1 MRVDLM
7 KSMAASVCL
16 VLAAPAVA
24 SAQSSAP
31 AGSQPQYTVDD
42 VAKAFAPPP
51 ADAAAPAPGSCE
63 SRGEVTGLDGFCERS
78 KPPTAGFNLGRRVTG
93 APKPTPMAR
102 AVHPVAVAA
111 AAPRIQHDLM
121 ITFKLGSA
129 ELTDQGRANAQVFAR
144 ALTTVSRLSDV
155 KFQLSGY
162 TDSTGSSSRN
172 LLLSQQRADAVKAF
186 LIAQGVDG
194 SRLSVKGFGAQDF
207 LPGLPSTAQE
217 NRRVVASR
225 E

>member
-1 MRVDLM
+1 MRVNPM
-7 KSMAASVCL
+7 KSVAASICL
-16 VLAAPAVA
+16 MLAGPAIA
-24 SAQSSAP
+24 NAQSSAP

-42 VAKAFAPPP
+42 VAKAFAPPS

-63 SRGEVTGLDGFCERS
+63 SRGEVTGLDGLCERS
-78 KPPTAGFNLGRRVTG
+78 KPPTAGFNLGRRVE
-93 APKPTPMAR
+93 APKPAPGG
-102 AVHPVAVAA
+102 H
-111 AAPRIQHDLM
+111 APRPVVQAAIPAPKIQHDLM

-144 ALTTVSRLSDV
+144 ALTTVSRLSDA

-162 TDSTGSSSRN
+162 TDSSGSSVRN
-172 LLLSQQRADAVKAF
+172 LLLAQQRADAVKAF
-186 LIAQGVDG
+186 LVAQGVDG
-194 SRLSVKGFGAQDF
+194 ARLAVKGFGAQDF
-207 LPGLPSTAQE
+207 LPGLPTTAQE

>member
-1 MRVDLM
+1 M
-7 KSMAASVCL
+7 KSVAASICL
-16 VLAAPAVA
+16 MLAGPAIA
-24 SAQSSAP
+24 NAQPAAP

-51 ADAAAPAPGSCE
+51 PDAAAPAPGSCE
-63 SRGEVTGLDGFCERS
+63 SRGEVTGLDGLCERS
-78 KPPTAGFNLGRRVTG
+78 KPPTAGFNLGRRVE
-93 APKPTPMAR
+93 APKPAPAGHAPR
-102 AVHPVAVAA
+102 PAVQVATA

-144 ALTTVSRLSDV
+144 ALTTVSRLSDA

-162 TDSTGSSSRN
+162 TDSSGSSARN

-186 LIAQGVDG
+186 LEAQGVDG
-194 SRLSVKGFGAQDF
+194 ARLAVKGYGAQDF
-207 LPGLPSTAQE
+207 LPGLPTTAQE
-217 NRRVVASR
+217 NRRVVAIR